1 MYSKIIECSNKVKQE
16 IKSAFERLGHCHSD
30 LPNFLGCDSNASFE
44 VRIIINNR
52 IYLL

>member
-16 IKSAFERLGHCHSD
+16 IKSAFERLGYCQSG
-30 LPNFLGCDSNASFE
+30 LPNFLDGHSNASFE
-44 VRIIINNR
+44 VRIIINNC